1 MLLKYRLRVDLLEG
15 QTVEGV
21 EDLFRSMRDYCPV
34 MFVVREVTGK
44 VHWHG
49 YVETNLKVETLRARV
64 RKLFGVSGTYY
75 KVGIF
80 DDKLGDAHF
89 RYLCKGENSE
99 KGDPV
104 NVVIDTE
111 GRNVQHLHD
120 AFHSRETRGR
130 ADGSRGTVLDQ
141 LIQYCDSKS
150 VSSKD
155 QVMNAVYDFYVER
168 RKIFDHYLLARSA
181 QTVWAHLGGVRA
193 KDDIT
198 ARAME
203 RW

>member
-1 MLLKYRLRVDLLEG
+1 MSSKYRLRIDLLEG

-21 EDLFRSMRDYCPV
+21 EDLFRAMRDYCPV

-49 YVETNLKVETLRARV
+49 YVETNLKVETLRHRV
-64 RKLFGVSGTYY
+64 RKLFGVSGTNY

-99 KGDPV
+99 KGDAV

-120 AFHSRETRGR
+120 AFHSRETRVR
-130 ADGSRGTVLDQ
+130 DGPRGTVLDECVH
-141 LIQYCDSKS
+141 YCRSQS
-150 VSSKD
+150 CSSKD
-155 QVMNAVYDFYVER
+155 NIADAVYDFYVKR
-168 RKIFDHYLLARSA
+168 NKFFDHYMLARAA
-181 QTVWAHLGGVRA
+181 QTVWAHIGGSSARG
-193 KDDIT
+193 DII
-198 ARAME
+198 ARMNE